1 MKKFKCLWSKTYIT
15 SGDVIV
21 EAESAEEAYSMV
33 DESIGDYDGS
43 KQYIPN
49 QNEIMVLEE
58 L

>member
-15 SGDVIV
+15 SGEVVV

-58 L
+58 P

>member
-1 MKKFKCLWSKTYIT
+1 VKKFKCLWSKTYIT
-15 SGDVIV
+15 SGEVIV
-21 EAESAEEAYSMV
+21 EAESAEKAYSMI
-33 DESIGDYDGS
+33 DKSIGDYDGS

>member
-15 SGDVIV
+15 SGEVVV

-33 DESIGDYDGS
+33 DESIGDYSGR

-49 QNEIMVLEE
+49 QNEIMGLEE

>member
-15 SGDVIV
+15 SGEVVV

>member
-1 MKKFKCLWSKTYIT
+1 MKKFKCLSSKTYIT
-15 SGDVIV
+15 SGEVVV

>member
-15 SGDVIV
+15 SGEVIV
-21 EAESAEEAYSMV
+21 EAESAENAYSIV

>member
-15 SGDVIV
+15 SGEVVV
-21 EAESAEEAYSMV
+21 EAESAEEAYSMI

>member
-15 SGDVIV
+15 SGEVVV

-33 DESIGDYDGS
+33 DESIGDYSGS

>member
-15 SGDVIV
+15 SGEVIV
-21 EAESAEEAYSMV
+21 EAESAKEAYSMV

>member
-15 SGDVIV
+15 SGEVIV

-58 L
+58 P